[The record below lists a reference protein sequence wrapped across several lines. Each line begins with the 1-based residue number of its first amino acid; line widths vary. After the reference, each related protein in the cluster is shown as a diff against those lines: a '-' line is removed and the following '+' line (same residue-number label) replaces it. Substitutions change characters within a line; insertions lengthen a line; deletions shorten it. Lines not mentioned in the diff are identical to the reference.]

1 MIQTKTYIDEY
12 GVEQP
17 HLVETYSDQ
26 DFKIK
31 QVETGNIYDRAVDM
45 KPCKYTYEE
54 TNEKIEKVEDEE
66 NEIE

>member
-1 MIQTKTYIDEY
+1 MIQTKIYIDEN
-12 GVEQP
+12 GIEKEN
-17 HLVETYSDQ
+17 LIETYSDK

-31 QVETGNIYDRAVDM
+31 QVETGNIYDRAVDL

-54 TNEKIEKVEDEE
+54 TSEKIEYEE

>member
-1 MIQTKTYIDEY
+1 MIQTKIYINEN

-17 HLVETYSDQ
+17 HLIETYSDQ

-31 QVETGNIYDRAVDM
+31 QVETGNIYDRAVDL

-54 TNEKIEKVEDEE
+54 TSEKIEIEE
-66 NEIE
+66 TQEVDND